1 MSNQSQSGRPPRSQ
15 QSADSAGV
23 VLATL
28 LLGCI
33 ALALVA
39 LEPKLQDFWWVLCIV
54 LLLAVLI
61 ELFVARMSASRA
73 ATASRSSSLEPPR
86 SGQTVAE
93 APPNSSTSA
102 WASAPAPPSAGPPVL
117 IPASP
122 SQGRPPDSA
131 DARLAQELPAQPAS
145 FAPVPSFVP
154 TAQAVRSGVPQL
166 IADALWTPKS
176 SHATDE
182 HEDAWAIGLE
192 HGRAAIADGA
202 SSAFMS
208 REWAAVLTRSYVDS
222 PPSHDLA
229 AVRRWVAASSQDW
242 SLAAHGSDS
251 SAQADHD
258 GATRK
263 LSDVRAEIDQVQNKD
278 WWSAESERR
287 GSFAAFVGIKVGL
300 DEASGE
306 VCWDA
311 LAVGDSC
318 LIQVR
323 PHGSAIVLECAF
335 PIDSADAFGGNPELV
350 ATAGAEG
357 AGLLPVIRTA
367 SGNLR
372 QGDVLLLM
380 TDALAQW
387 AITQDSLGQ
396 APWTLLL
403 GLTQPE
409 IGPLAIQERA
419 TGAMVDDDV
428 SLVRVALA

>member
-1 MSNQSQSGRPPRSQ
+1 MSNQSQSGRRPQAQ
-15 QSADSAGV
+15 QPADSSGV

-39 LEPKLQDFWWVLCIV
+39 LESKLRDKWWVLCIV
-54 LLLAVLI
+54 LVVAVLI
-61 ELFVARMSASRA
+61 ELLVARMSASRT
-73 ATASRSSSLEPPR
+73 ATAGGSSPMEPPR
-86 SGQTVAE
+86 SEQTVSQ
-93 APPNSSTSA
+93 APPSTSA

-122 SQGRPPDSA
+122 SHARPPDSA
-131 DARLAQELPAQPAS
+131 GARPVQELPAQPAS
-145 FAPVPSFVP
+145 FAPIPSFVP
-154 TAQAVRSGVPQL
+154 TVQAVRSGVPQL

-176 SHATDE
+176 SHATNE

-208 REWAAVLTRSYVDS
+208 REWAAVLTRSYVDT
-222 PPSHDLA
+222 PPAHDLA

-242 SLAAHGSDS
+242 SLAAHGTDS

-263 LSDVRAEIDQVQNKD
+263 LSDIRAEIDQEQNKD

-300 DEASGE
+300 DEASGD

>member
-1 MSNQSQSGRPPRSQ
+1 MSNQSQSGRPPRAQ
-15 QSADSAGV
+15 QPSDSAGV

-39 LEPKLQDFWWVLCIV
+39 LVPKLRAAWWVLCIV
-54 LLLAVLI
+54 LVVAVLI
-61 ELFVARMSASRA
+61 ELLVARMSASRTA
-73 ATASRSSSLEPPR
+73 ATGRSSAGPSR
-86 SGQTVAE
+86 SGQTIAE
-93 APPNSSTSA
+93 APPTTSA
-102 WASAPAPPSAGPPVL
+102 WDSAPAPPSAGPPVL
-117 IPASP
+117 IPSSP
-122 SQGRPPDSA
+122 RHARPPDSPS
-131 DARLAQELPAQPAS
+131 ARLVQELPAQPAS

-182 HEDAWAIGLE
+182 HEDAWAIGLDR
-192 HGRAAIADGA
+192 GRAAIADGA

-387 AITQDSLGQ
+387 AITQDSLGH

>member
-1 MSNQSQSGRPPRSQ
+1 MSNQSQSGRRPQAQ
-15 QSADSAGV
+15 QPADSSGV

-39 LEPKLQDFWWVLCIV
+39 LLPKLRASWWVLCIV
-54 LLLAVLI
+54 LVVAVLI
-61 ELFVARMSASRA
+61 ELLVARMSASRT
-73 ATASRSSSLEPPR
+73 ATAGGSSSLEPPR
-86 SGQTVAE
+86 SGQTLAE
-93 APPNSSTSA
+93 EPPSA

-122 SQGRPPDSA
+122 SHAPPPDSA
-131 DARLAQELPAQPAS
+131 DARPMQELPAQPAS

-154 TAQAVRSGVPQL
+154 TAQAARSGVPQL

-208 REWAAVLTRSYVDS
+208 REWAAVLTRSYVDT
-222 PPSHDLA
+222 PPAHDLA
-229 AVRRWVAASSQDW
+229 AVRGWVATSSQDW
-242 SLAAHGSDS
+242 SLAAHGTS
-251 SAQADHD
+251 SATQADHD

-263 LSDVRAEIDQVQNKD
+263 LSDIRAEIDQEQNKD

-300 DEASGE
+300 DEASGD

>member
-1 MSNQSQSGRPPRSQ
+1 MSNPSQAGRRPQAQ
-15 QSADSAGV
+15 QPANSAGV

-28 LLGCI
+28 FLGCI
-33 ALALVA
+33 ALALVGNFA
-39 LEPKLQDFWWVLCIV
+39 DLRGGWWVLCIV
-54 LLLAVLI
+54 LLLAVLT
-61 ELFVARMSASRA
+61 ELLFARISASRTA
-73 ATASRSSSLEPPR
+73 AAGRSSSLEPPR
-86 SGQTVAE
+86 SRQTVAE
-93 APPNSSTSA
+93 APPSA
-102 WASAPAPPSAGPPVL
+102 WGSAPAPPSAGQPVL

-122 SQGRPPDSA
+122 GHARPPNSPSGQPV
-131 DARLAQELPAQPAS
+131 QELPAQTAS
-145 FAPVPSFVP
+145 FVPVPSFVP
-154 TAQAVRSGVPQL
+154 TVQSKRAAVPQL

-182 HEDAWAIGLE
+182 HEDAWGIGLE

-208 REWAAVLTRSYVDS
+208 REWAAVLTRSYVDT
-222 PPSHDLA
+222 PPAHDLA
-229 AVRRWVAASSQDW
+229 AVRRWVATTSQDW
-242 SLAAHGSDS
+242 SLAAHGTDS
-251 SAQADHD
+251 SAQVDHD

-263 LSDVRAEIDQVQNKD
+263 LSDIRAEIDQKQNKD

-287 GSFAAFVGIKVGL
+287 GSFAAFVGIKVGQ
-300 DEASGE
+300 DEASGD
-306 VCWDA
+306 VYWDA

-323 PHGSAIVLECAF
+323 PHGSVFVLECAF

-387 AITQDSLGQ
+387 AITQDSLGH

-409 IGPLAIQERA
+409 IGPLALQERA
-419 TGAMVDDDV
+419 KGAMVDDDV
-428 SLVRVALA
+428 SLVRLALA

>member
-61 ELFVARMSASRA
+61 ELFVSRMSASRTA
-73 ATASRSSSLEPPR
+73 ATRGSSPEEPRR
-86 SGQTVAE
+86 SGQTISQ
-93 APPNSSTSA
+93 APPSTSA
-102 WASAPAPPSAGPPVL
+102 WASAPSPPSAGPPVL

-122 SQGRPPDSA
+122 SHAPPPDSA
-131 DARLAQELPAQPAS
+131 DARPVQELPAQPAS

-208 REWAAVLTRSYVDS
+208 REWAAVLTRSYVDT
-222 PPSHDLA
+222 PPAHDLA

-242 SLAAHGSDS
+242 SLAAHGTDS

-263 LSDVRAEIDQVQNKD
+263 LSDIRAEIDQEQNKD